1 MSAQLITPS
10 KKLLMLLTR
19 FVFLV
24 SIRMLKV
31 LVMKD
36 VLPILLL
43 IQPIN
48 YVSNLLKLLLA
59 LHLKSKISST
69 KLV

>member
-1 MSAQLITPS
+1 MSALLITPS
-10 KKLLMLLTR
+10 KKSLMPLTR

-24 SIRMLKV
+24 SLRMLKV

-36 VLPILLL
+36 VLPVLLL